1 MRVIS
6 APPPQTDADLLK
18 AFRRHLVAR
27 DLAPATVQAYL
38 HDLARF
44 QTWLAWVHE
53 GTAPLL
59 TQVRTVDLVA
69 FRVLVRGGS

>member
-1 MRVIS
+1 MRVI
-6 APPPQTDADLLK
+6 AIPPPGTDADLLE

-44 QTWLAWVHE
+44 HTWLAWVHKDA
-53 GTAPLL
+53 APRLAH
-59 TQVRTVDLVA
+59 VRTVDLAA
-69 FRVLVRGGS
+69 FRTCLIP

>member
-1 MRVIS
+1 MRVIPT
-6 APPPQTDADLLK
+6 PPVDTDVDLLT

-44 QTWLAWVHE
+44 HMWLA
-53 GTAPLL
+53 
-59 TQVRTVDLVA
+59 
-69 FRVLVRGGS
+69 